1 MGIRVEIMRR
11 VVSIPVVMIALAA
24 ALVVLNNADA
34 APLSTDIEIL
44 GDDEDQDLGESA
56 MMNDSE
62 QEEEQVGSMVMYAAT
77 KKKYEGLIKKA
88 EANLKKKKAKAKKL
102 FNAQMKK
109 ANNYFRK
116 LASPRKEGAPQLN
129 WSILPGQN
137 TLTAD
142 ARWAFAKRCETATKI
157 AHKQIAKYEKELE
170 ENRYAHFSTAV
181 CKEVLKSKVRA
192 IGDMQYKKKKKD
204 IKAKMKKLKV
214 DLNKRLAYDRADL
227 EHKIASF
234 KLWKTNSKIAVD
246 GGIAGPDPKKPHM
259 MTAAQEK
266 KTHDSRFGELSQMA
280 HWAYAQQKH
289 HSLTFYDRNVKML
302 KKQLKKAQ
310 KQHDLTLCR
319 TGRKPNSP
327 QLKFELKR
335 AKKSLSKEM
344 SKSTGVKK
352 GKKNAK
358 KKNAKKT
365 KTKKKTKK
373 VAKKKKVK
381 KKGNEKAK
389 KKSEEDYGDLGES
402 SSVED
407 DSSKKWNSV
416 DETASQFHKLL
427 DSSGDDQSFAARV
440 QMYKDL

>member
-310 KQHDLTLCR
+310 KQHDLALCR

-335 AKKSLSKEM
+335 AKKSL
-344 SKSTGVKK
+344 KK
-352 GKKNAK
+352 QIKKMPAKAQKKAAK
-358 KKNAKKT
+358 KAL
-365 KTKKKTKK
+365 KKKLKKKQKK
-373 VAKKKKVK
+373 VAKAK
-381 KKGNEKAK
+381 KAK
-389 KKSEEDYGDLGES
+389 KKKAGKEEYGDENDLGES
-402 SSVED
+402 ESIDDD
-407 DSSKKWNSV
+407 DSDAATSSII
-416 DETASQFHKLL
+416 AFHKLI
-427 DSSGDDQSFAARV
+427 DSSGGDESIAERAS
-440 QMYKDL
+440 MYKNLVESAQL